1 MQLASKGLLR
11 ARDLD
16 EHQIPR
22 AYLKRLCDSGFL
34 RRLDRG
40 TYMAADTELS
50 ELHSLAEVSKRSP
63 HTTICLLSALEV
75 HDFTTELPSAVWVL
89 IETHA
94 RRPRIKSPRLEVIR
108 ASGLALTYGV
118 ETRVVEGVQVKIT
131 DPAKTVADCFRYRR
145 HVGIDVAI
153 AALRDYLAQSR
164 KRSSRPKV
172 SSIDALVAAA
182 KVDRIYR
189 LMHPYLEALI

>member
-1 MQLASKGLLR
+1 M
-11 ARDLD
+11 
-16 EHQIPR
+16 
-22 AYLKRLCDSGFL
+22 
-34 RRLDRG
+34 
-40 TYMAADTELS
+40 
-50 ELHSLAEVSKRSP
+50 
-63 HTTICLLSALEV
+63 
-75 HDFTTELPSAVWVL
+75 
-89 IETHA
+89 
-94 RRPRIKSPRLEVIR
+94 
-108 ASGLALTYGV
+108 ALTYGV

-164 KRSSRPKV
+164 KRSLRPKV

-189 LMHPYLEALI
+189 FMYPYLEALI